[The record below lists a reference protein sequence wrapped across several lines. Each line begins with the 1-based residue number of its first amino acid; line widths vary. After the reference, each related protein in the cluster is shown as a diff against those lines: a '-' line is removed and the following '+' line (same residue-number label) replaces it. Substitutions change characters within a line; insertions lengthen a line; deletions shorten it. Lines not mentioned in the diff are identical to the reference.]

1 MANRLSNDPP
11 TIDNRRYTIENESMR
26 FNTRQKIWLTLVIAV
41 NATLWLIPGDVVANI
56 ARDQQTMLG
65 RYSRTHFAWILG
77 VLAIS
82 LVSLYIDWSTGAAYK
97 RRWFQV
103 LATLFFLLPCVAVVD
118 AFLRT
123 ADTMHYIREDGLY
136 HRPPN
141 TEFRQ
146 IFVDAPQAMRTYP
159 NLKPGYGT
167 IECIARTDGRG
178 YRNATTVDQC
188 DVVALGDSFTEGSG
202 VSDADPWPVHL
213 ADLSQRTVCNLGM
226 SGYDPFHYLESLR
239 RVGLR
244 LHPRLVV
251 CVFYEGNDFR
261 SSSSDEKRRNP
272 SLSKKFTEYVD
283 RSPLIKAI
291 DASITNSFGTFGAD
305 RPLPNAH
312 LIDWLPLTVPDS
324 PQGRNYAFQPKQLR
338 DLLQTRDAFESDKH
352 WHNPREQIGAMNE
365 LCKKAGAQFVLVL
378 APTKARVV
386 LPLVASGLN
395 ASHIRSFAALDFKKP
410 LPPEGEF
417 LSELLARADSKEQT
431 IASWCASQSIPFF
444 SPAAALRSAIAA
456 GNQVYYTYDQHWSP
470 AGHQVFAKSLYD
482 FLHENGSLTGSE
494 LTTR

>member
-1 MANRLSNDPP
+1 
-11 TIDNRRYTIENESMR
+11 MR

-82 LVSLYIDWSTGAAYK
+82 LVSLYIDWSSGATYK

-118 AFLRT
+118 AFIRT

-146 IFVDAPQAMRTYP
+146 VFVDAPQAKRTYP
-159 NLKPGYGT
+159 NLKPGFGT
-167 IECIARTDGRG
+167 IECIARTDERG
-178 YRNATTVDQC
+178 YRNAATADQY
-188 DVVALGDSFTEGSG
+188 DIVALGDSFTEGSG
-202 VSDADPWPVHL
+202 VSDADPWPAHL
-213 ADLSQRTVCNLGM
+213 AKVSQRTVCNLGM

-239 RVGLR
+239 RVGISLK
-244 LHPRLVV
+244 PSLVI
-251 CVFYEGNDFR
+251 CVLYEGNDFR
-261 SSSSDEKRRNP
+261 SSASDEKRRSP
-272 SLSKKFTEYVD
+272 SLSKKFSEYVD

-291 DASITNSFGTFGAD
+291 DNSITNSFGSIGAD
-305 RPLPNAH
+305 RPLPNAD
-312 LIDWLPLTVPDS
+312 LIAWLPLTVPDS
-324 PQGRNYAFQPKQLR
+324 PHGRNYAFEPKQLR
-338 DLLQTRDAFESDKH
+338 DLLQTQDAFENDKH
-352 WHNPREQIGAMNE
+352 WHNPRGQIGEMNE

-386 LPLVASGLN
+386 LPLVANRLN
-395 ASHIRSFAALDFKKP
+395 ASHVRSFAAIDYKKP

-417 LSELLARADSKEQT
+417 LAELLTRADAKEQT
-431 IASWCASQSIPFF
+431 LASWCASESIPFF
-444 SPAAALRSAIAA
+444 SPAVALRSAIAE

-470 AGHQVFAKSLYD
+470 TGHDVFAHALFTFITEKKVSASD
-482 FLHENGSLTGSE
+482 ALTDTGE
-494 LTTR
+494 H